1 MNLRRWQ
8 AEALP
13 LAIDAVKAG
22 RKSVIHAVMGAG
34 KSVLIAEVLR
44 ACPPPD
50 GWKHVVTAPKQSLV
64 RQLCDVIDGA
74 TPFFAD
80 AKDTS
85 GDVIVTCNPSVPH
98 LPPMQ
103 VALWVADEAHRAV
116 HVDSFAALGF
126 TATPYTG
133 LAGFDSLLYSYNA
146 QDAIQDGVVVPPDV
160 RHWKGKT
167 AEVDEIIVKMIKRH
181 TVGPGLVNAATIAD
195 AEAYAAYLTDNGI
208 EAAAIHS
215 QNKPHHRQVL
225 HELEHGPLRCLVHV
239 DLLTEGV
246 NLPWLRWL
254 AMRRPRTSRV
264 AFCQEVGRVLRAHP
278 GKDSAVILDP
288 LDLFNEFDLDYEAIV
303 GMEVDEKTEVERAV
317 EALSDLPRPGEPMV
331 GVPLDALA
339 SYLRKAAL
347 ELYALGLARRE
358 IKTRGW
364 RLEWVS
370 SGQQA
375 WVSRHRHIIAS
386 VPEPHA
392 NILRRVVEANALF
405 NRGDFADL
413 ITILKTTER
422 HGWRLSCTS
431 SAA

>member
-1 MNLRRWQ
+1 MILRRWQ

-13 LAIDAVKAG
+13 LAIESVKKG
-22 RKSVIHAVMGAG
+22 ERSVIHAVMGAG

-64 RQLCDVIDGA
+64 RQLCDVIDNA

-85 GDVIVTCNPSVPH
+85 GDVIVTCNPSAPS
-98 LPPMQ
+98 LPPMK
-103 VALWVADEAHRAV
+103 VALWIADEAHRAV
-116 HVDSFAALGF
+116 DVPSYAALGF
-126 TATPYTG
+126 TATPYPVPG
-133 LAGFDSLLYSYNA
+133 GFDRLIYSYNA

-160 RHWKGKT
+160 RHWKGKPKS
-167 AEVDEIIVKMIKRH
+167 VDEIILSMIKRH
-181 TVGPGLVNAATIAD
+181 TKGPGLVNAATIRD
-195 AEAYAAYLTDNGI
+195 AEDYAAFLTDNGV

-215 QNKPHHRQVL
+215 QNKPHHYQVL
-225 HELEHGPLRCLVHV
+225 HHLEHGDLRCLVHV

-254 AMRRPRTSRV
+254 GMRRPRTSRI

-278 GKDSAVILDP
+278 GKSSAIILDP
-288 LDLFNEFDLDYEAIV
+288 LDLFNEFGLDYEAVI
-303 GMEVDEKTEVERAV
+303 GGTREEKTEVERV
-317 EALSDLPRPGEPMV
+317 IETIDIPPPGEPMYA
-331 GVPLDALA
+331 VPLTELA

-347 ELYALGLARRE
+347 ELYAKGLAQRT
-358 IKTRGW
+358 IKSRGW

-370 SGQQA
+370 SKQQG
-375 WVSRHRHIIAS
+375 WVARNKAILHSI
-386 VPEPHA
+386 PEPHR
-392 NILRRVVEANALF
+392 NILSRVIEANALF

-413 ITILKTTER
+413 ITILKTTR
-422 HGWRLSCTS
+422 SHGWRLTPRK
-431 SAA
+431 